1 MLLSWG
7 FEHVTPDLLEEFKF
21 SESSTTT
28 RTEMSSNLGLLATS
42 AGPASSGAPPPVSLP
57 FVFSPSGLEI
67 SPQWRNFPFFN
78 DVPVKDV
85 HDLDS
90 SPDIFKVCL

>member
-1 MLLSWG
+1 M
-7 FEHVTPDLLEEFKF
+7 T
-21 SESSTTT
+21 
-28 RTEMSSNLGLLATS
+28 SNLGLLASST
-42 AGPASSGAPPPVSLP
+42 GPASSGAPPPVSLP
-57 FVFSPSGLEI
+57 FFLLKFGLEL

-90 SPDIFKVCL
+90 SPDIFKVCLCLFGT